1 MTCAD
6 VERVLPE
13 LLAGA
18 PDSAFQSAFEI
29 HLKSCPDCSDLVSD
43 LNLISSEARKLVE
56 TDEPGPQVWLR
67 IAEQLRAEGLIREA
81 ADRPVLVPARRGL
94 WREWWLVPVA
104 AMLLV
109 AGSYI
114 WSHKA
119 PPQVAKHQM
128 PDTPVQVPASLNAH
142 PSPQTTADQSLPDQS
157 SPQVASNPK
166 RPPRTVEPEPSAEDQ
181 QFLSVVS
188 TRAPSM
194 RATYEGQLQA
204 VDAQIREVQAYLDQN
219 PEDADARQHLM
230 DAYQEKALLYQIAL
244 DRIQ

>member
-13 LLAGA
+13 LLEGA

-29 HLKSCPDCSDLVSD
+29 HLKSCPDCSNLVSD
-43 LNLISSEARKLVE
+43 LKLISSEARELVE
-56 TDEPGPQVWLR
+56 CDEPGPQVWLR
-67 IAEQLRAEGLIREA
+67 IAAQLRAEGLIREP
-81 ADRPVLVPARRGL
+81 ADRPALVLARRGL
-94 WREWWLVPVA
+94 WSDWWLVPVA

-109 AGSYI
+109 AGSYV

-119 PPQVAKHQM
+119 APQVAKHQI
-128 PDTPVQVPASLNAH
+128 PDTPVQAPASVAA
-142 PSPQTTADQSLPDQS
+142 PASPKAIPDQS
-157 SPQVASNPK
+157 PPQVASNPK
-166 RPPRTVEPEPSAEDQ
+166 SAPRTVEPEPSAEDQ
-181 QFLSVVS
+181 QFLRVVS

-194 RATYEGQLQA
+194 MATYQGQLQA